1 MQAQAFLERISSYLG
16 ISSMV
21 KEYGYQDILEQA
33 AGIFSVKNRE
43 LEQYYFDGYQR
54 AGEDVLYRYVLRSL
68 CKNIL
73 FYDQVFDALL
83 DEPSRFVFTR
93 LVQYQVL
100 PERSFLQRMVE
111 EESNPCFPVSE
122 DAVKSGEILVLES
135 GISGMLEWKDRIKKE
150 KPKLVISADKS
161 FTDIWEIPKLLEYIC
176 PGYQVYL
183 RCHERQGG
191 LGTYCYGIW
200 SGGKGSG
207 MDDVREAGKDGAS
220 GGKGGTDGV
229 GEARKGMGA
238 DSQKEAEER
247 QVRDVKEPPARRK
260 RVVAM
265 TPYER
270 GWSNVELVKDCG
282 LIPYLLHKNHGCDVT
297 MVGARGDSYPYLEE
311 YIKGVNME
319 FLPDGSQQ
327 AKLDY
332 ITRNARE
339 IDCLILRGCYPT
351 NTDVAR
357 FYKYYNP
364 SGRIY
369 IGLDANSSWMD
380 RIPWSDKS
388 FWELLN
394 CCDVIATSCR
404 VMQKHLNL
412 KWPWKIELLPNGYYC
427 FSLGGRKVP
436 EFSAKEE
443 VILTV
448 SRLGSAQ
455 KATNLLLEAFAAI
468 AEEVPGWKLRL
479 VGSVETDF
487 EEYLEDYRKMHPK
500 LMERICFVGPVK
512 DRAQLFGEHLK
523 AKIFAL
529 PSIYEG
535 GTPNVVAEALNA
547 GCAMAVSRFDA
558 YEDATDNGKCG
569 VDAKIGDMNGFA
581 KALLR
586 LCKDRQL
593 NEMSKRAYWHGTL
606 HFDMERIVAR
616 LNQMI
621 FEGK

>member
-1 MQAQAFLERISSYLG
+1 MQADVFLERINSYLG

-21 KEYGYQDILEQA
+21 NEFGYQGILEQA
-33 AGIFSVKNRE
+33 AKVFSVKSSE
-43 LEQYYFDGYQR
+43 LERYYFDGYQR
-54 AGEDVLYRYVLRSL
+54 AGEDILYRYVLRSL

-73 FYDQVFDALL
+73 FYDQAFDVLA
-83 DEPSRFVFTR
+83 DDPSRFVFTR

-100 PERSFLQRMVE
+100 PDRSFLQQVLE
-111 EESNPCFPVSE
+111 EESKPCFPVSE
-122 DAVKSGEILVLES
+122 EEVRSGTVLVIGDGAS
-135 GISGMLEWKDRIKKE
+135 GIVEMKDRVKNE
-150 KPKLVISADKS
+150 KPNLVVRADKS

-176 PGYQVYL
+176 PGYQIFL
-183 RCHERQGG
+183 RRHERQGEV
-191 LGTYCYGIW
+191 GTYCYGVW
-200 SGGKGSG
+200 AGEAWAGGKPGG
-207 MDDVREAGKDGAS
+207 MYDAREDRDE
-220 GGKGGTDGV
+220 T
-229 GEARKGMGA
+229 R
-238 DSQKEAEER
+238 QEEGIDR
-247 QVRDVKEPPARRK
+247 QARDVKKLPARRK

-265 TPYER
+265 APYER

-282 LIPYLLHKNHGCDVT
+282 LIPYLLYKNHGCDVT

-311 YIKGVNME
+311 YIKGVDME

-332 ITRNARE
+332 ITRYARE
-339 IDCLILRGCYPT
+339 IDCLVLRGCYPT

-364 SGRIY
+364 AGRIY
-369 IGLDANSSWMD
+369 VGLDANSSWMD
-380 RIPWSDKS
+380 RISWSDKI
-388 FWELLN
+388 FWEFLS

-404 VMQKHLNL
+404 AMQKHLNL
-412 KWPWKIELLPNGYYC
+412 KWPWKIELIPNGYYC
-427 FSLGGRKVP
+427 FSPGGRKAP

-455 KATNLLLEAFAAI
+455 KATDLLLEAFAVI

-479 VGSVETDF
+479 VGSVEKDF
-487 EEYLEDYRKMHPK
+487 EAYLEDYRNAHPE
-500 LMERICFVGPVK
+500 LMERICFTGPIK
-512 DRAQLFGEHLK
+512 DRDQLFGEYLK

-558 YEDATDNGKCG
+558 YEDATDRGRCG
-569 VDAKIGDMNGFA
+569 LDAPIGDIQGFA
-581 KALLR
+581 QALLK
-586 LCKDRQL
+586 LCKSERL
-593 NEMSKRAYWHGTL
+593 EEMCAHAYRYGRT
-606 HFDMERIVAR
+606 HFDMEKIVAR
-616 LNQMI
+616 LNEMI
-621 FEGK
+621 FGGR